1 MSEKKKPVGGG
12 SGGAKGGAKGST
24 QSLPELVQELIDQG
38 ATTVEDVHKAIA
50 ALPFDILERIEI
62 GGESAKQIKQ
72 IQDETIGAVYDLIRT
87 INRQVGDLA
96 TDLLKK
102 TKKR

>member
-1 MSEKKKPVGGG
+1 MSETKRPAAGKGVSKG
-12 SGGAKGGAKGST
+12 GGAKRST
-24 QSLPELVQELIDQG
+24 QSLPELVQDLIDQG

-50 ALPFDILERIEI
+50 ALPFDVLERIEI
-62 GGESAKQIKQ
+62 GGESAKQIRR
-72 IQDETIGAVYDLIRT
+72 IQDETIGAVYDLIRS

-102 TKKR
+102 PKKR